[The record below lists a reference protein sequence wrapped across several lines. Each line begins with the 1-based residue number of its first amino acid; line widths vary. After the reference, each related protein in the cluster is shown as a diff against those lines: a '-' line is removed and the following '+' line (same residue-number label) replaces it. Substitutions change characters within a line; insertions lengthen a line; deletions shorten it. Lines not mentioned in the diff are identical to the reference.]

1 MAVTD
6 DAIQAI
12 RSMIMSGELAPGDRL
27 PPEAA
32 LSERLGL
39 SRNSLREAVKALA
52 LIRVLDVRQGDGT
65 FVTSL
70 APGMLVEAL
79 SFIIDLHRDSSVV
92 DLLGV
97 RRILEPAAAEMAAG
111 RLSSA
116 QLAALAGLVESTGPN
131 STIDELVAADLEFH
145 RTINRASGNE
155 YLAATLEG
163 ISSATMR
170 ARTWRGITESG
181 AAARTLAEHRAILA
195 ALRDNRPDLARAWST
210 THVAGVE
217 MWLRQQ
223 IDDETRTAADL
234 ANLAPQVEP
243 AHTP

>member
-12 RSMIMSGELAPGDRL
+12 RGMILSGELAPGDRL

-70 APGMLVEAL
+70 APSTLVEAL
-79 SFIIDLHRDSSVV
+79 SFIIDLHQDSSIV

-111 RLSSA
+111 RLSPKE
-116 QLAALAGLVESTGPN
+116 LAHLAVLVESTGPE
-131 STIDELVAADLEFH
+131 SSIDELVAADLEFH
-145 RTINRASGNE
+145 RTINRASGNA

-163 ISSATMR
+163 ISSATTR
-170 ARTWRGITESG
+170 ARTWRGITEAG
-181 AAARTLAEHRAILA
+181 AADRTLAEHRAILD
-195 ALRDNRPDLARAWST
+195 ALREGRHDLARAWST
-210 THVAGVE
+210 AHVAGVE
-217 MWLRQQ
+217 MWVSRQV
-223 IDDETRTAADL
+223 DREG
-234 ANLAPQVEP
+234 APARQ
-243 AHTP
+243 TP